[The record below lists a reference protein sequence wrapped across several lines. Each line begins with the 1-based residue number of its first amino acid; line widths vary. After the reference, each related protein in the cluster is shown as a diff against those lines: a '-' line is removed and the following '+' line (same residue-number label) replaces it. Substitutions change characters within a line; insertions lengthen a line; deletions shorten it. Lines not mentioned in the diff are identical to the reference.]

1 MQITGKLQ
9 QAMNYR
15 NDLSSWVKRIS
26 MIPAKCA
33 LTLGS
38 RGYQKKHGIFS
49 HGSGILTFSHYLCDV
64 GKEISPP

>member
-9 QAMNYR
+9 QARNYR
-15 NDLSSWVKRIS
+15 SYLSSWVKRIS
-26 MIPAKCA
+26 MIPAECT

-49 HGSGILTFSHYLCDV
+49 HGSGILTFPHYPCDI
-64 GKEISPP
+64 GKVISPP